1 MFKNNKKKDKKGDS
15 PSIADEEKILRRIP
29 REIFLLTFLTA
40 CVLLIFFD
48 ELTSFFIFVGG
59 ALSSLSF
66 LWIKASI
73 TRFLIPDRKR
83 AVRAVIIFY
92 GTRLLLILAIF
103 FIIIIFFSRRIVA
116 FVAGFSMIVPVLLVE
131 SILGLANI
139 KKWKS

>member
-1 MFKNNKKKDKKGDS
+1 M
-15 PSIADEEKILRRIP
+15 ADEEKILRRIP
-29 REIFLLTFLTA
+29 GEILLLTFLAA
-40 CVLLIFFD
+40 CALLIFFD
-48 ELTSFFIFVGG
+48 KLTSFFIFVGG
-59 ALSSLSF
+59 ALSALSF
-66 LWIKASI
+66 LWIKTSI